1 MTVLMRNLRAKARH
15 PFSLR
20 PNKQKRVVTG

>member
-1 MTVLMRNLRAKARH
+1 MTVLIRNLRAKTRH